1 MLYYLYSN
9 IKILRGTKPMENQK
23 INFRLTKSEQELMD
37 IFWQSEEPIAIQKIL
52 ENAPVNRNWKD
63 SSVHLI
69 VNHLLNK
76 GVIEVAGFKKTTK
89 NYARTFCPVMSKEE
103 FLLHT
108 IIDPFDKKEILR
120 IFNMLLQEIDSDKE
134 LEELQEQIKAAMKK

>member
-1 MLYYLYSN
+1 
-9 IKILRGTKPMENQK
+9 MENQK

-37 IFWQSEEPIAIQKIL
+37 ILWNSEEPLAAQEIV

-120 IFNMLLQEIDSDKE
+120 IFNMLF
-134 LEELQEQIKAAMKK
+134 A

>member
-1 MLYYLYSN
+1 M
-9 IKILRGTKPMENQK
+9 P
-23 INFRLTKSEQELMD
+23 
-37 IFWQSEEPIAIQKIL
+37 
-52 ENAPVNRNWKD
+52 
-63 SSVHLI
+63 
-69 VNHLLNK
+69 
-76 GVIEVAGFKKTTK
+76 
-89 NYARTFCPVMSKEE
+89 KEE

>member
-1 MLYYLYSN
+1 MFLLYEDPL
-9 IKILRGTKPMENQK
+9 
-23 INFRLTKSEQELMD
+23 
-37 IFWQSEEPIAIQKIL
+37 AIHEVL
-52 ENAPVNRNWKD
+52 ENGPVIRNLID

-103 FLLHT
+103 FLLRT

>member
-1 MLYYLYSN
+1 
-9 IKILRGTKPMENQK
+9 MENQK

-37 IFWQSEEPIAIQKIL
+37 IFWQSEEPLTIQDNVITLQEIL

-89 NYARTFCPVMSKEE
+89 NYARTFCPVMPKEE

>member
-1 MLYYLYSN
+1 
-9 IKILRGTKPMENQK
+9 MENQK
-23 INFRLTKSEQELMD
+23 INFRLTKGEQELMD
-37 IFWQSEEPIAIQKIL
+37 ILWSSEEPLVAQEII

-89 NYARTFCPVMSKEE
+89 NYARTFCPVMPKEE

-120 IFNMLLQEIDSDKE
+120 IFNMLFQEIDSDKE
-134 LEELQEQIKAAMKK
+134 LEELQEQIKAAMMKK